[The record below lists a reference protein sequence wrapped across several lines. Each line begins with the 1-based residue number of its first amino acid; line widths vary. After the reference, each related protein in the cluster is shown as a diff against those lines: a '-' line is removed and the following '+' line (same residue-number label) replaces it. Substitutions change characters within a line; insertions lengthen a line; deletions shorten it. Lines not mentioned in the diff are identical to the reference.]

1 MWKLFEKTQGTVS
14 PPAETHPLPLVMVKA
29 AVEAEVECKQYLEL
43 CIEIVA
49 CCRDILSGKTKHLFM
64 CVRCVIVYH
73 DTKAC
78 VYWHC
83 GELIVG

>member
-14 PPAETHPLPLVMVKA
+14 PPAETHPLPLVMVNA
-29 AVEAEVECKQYLEL
+29 AVEAEVECKQYFKL

-49 CCRDILSGKTKHLFM
+49 CCKSILSGGTKHLFM
-64 CVRCVIVYH
+64 CVRCVIVYY

>member
-1 MWKLFEKTQGTVS
+1 
-14 PPAETHPLPLVMVKA
+14 MVNA

-49 CCRDILSGKTKHLFM
+49 CCRDILSEKTKHLFM
-64 CVRCVIVYH
+64 CVRYVIVYY